1 MTRTVTK
8 LLTETYNT
16 LGEDY
21 IQPRLLEI
29 WEKSG
34 SGEAVAAEA
43 FVALELASRDVTRT
57 KRMTF
62 ARLEDT
68 EPELIAPLFKAAI
81 AITESNTKEKV
92 K

>member
-8 LLTETYNT
+8 LLKETYAA
-16 LGEDY
+16 LGDDF
-21 IQPRLLEI
+21 IQPTLLGL

-43 FVALELASRDVTRT
+43 FVALELASREVTRA

-68 EPELIAPLFKAAI
+68 DPDMMRPLFEAAI
-81 AITESNTKEKV
+81 NITETAKAKTP
-92 K
+92 